1 MKYAPDRIGLLYI
14 YQLHLIKVSCTALGG
29 DNLFPSFAP
38 DCPGVYLHLHR
49 YMKEA

>member
-29 DNLFPSFAP
+29 TTYF
-38 DCPGVYLHLHR
+38 HLLPQIVQVFI
-49 YMKEA
+49 YTCTVT